1 MKALINRNCFPVHQD
16 PHTSCHIGCCA
27 HRLLMPRRLD
37 SDAARNANRTSG
49 ALEKAGP
56 VSSDYDAYNGVQKR

>member
-1 MKALINRNCFPVHQD
+1 
-16 PHTSCHIGCCA
+16 
-27 HRLLMPRRLD
+27 MPRRLD

-56 VSSDYDAYNGVQKR
+56 VSSDYDAYNGVQKRWTLKRWLDQVTEY